1 MLRPPLGVNFLVVF
15 KMPRFDPRRGRA
27 LLQHPVGPLHR
38 PVGPLHRLVPS
49 AEGLMPAA
57 NATAA
62 AARPRPRD
70 RRPSLR
76 DYRHPDTKKP
86 GPQARRISGHRDAAS
101 RSPADYLTIKTPFIP
116 TAKCAG
122 KEQT

>member
-1 MLRPPLGVNFLVVF
+1 MLRPPLGVSIRVVLR
-15 KMPRFDPRRGRA
+15 MPPVRSAPWSGPAATPRWSA
-27 LLQHPVGPLHR
+27 
-38 PVGPLHRLVPS
+38 HRLVPS
-49 AEGLMPAA
+49 ADGLIAAA
-57 NATAA
+57 NAPAT
-62 AARPRPRD
+62 AARPLPRD

>member
-1 MLRPPLGVNFLVVF
+1 MLRPTLGVSILVVL
-15 KMPRFDPRRGRA
+15 KMPPVRSAPWSDPA
-27 LLQHPVGPLHR
+27 AT
-38 PVGPLHRLVPS
+38 PVGPLHRLAPS
-49 AEGLMPAA
+49 ADGLMPAA

-70 RRPSLR
+70 RRPSLC